1 MTKPIRIADVA
12 LDAATE
18 AYVRQRW
25 LYVKEWR
32 ERFPD
37 VWNDTRIR
45 IKAAL
50 IAYETVKEAEEE
62 AEEPGTKYM
71 PSENDKGD

>member
-1 MTKPIRIADVA
+1 MTEPTEIADAAV
-12 LDAATE
+12 DAATD
-18 AYVRQRW
+18 AYVMFRW
-25 LYVKEWR
+25 PGIKEWR

-37 VWNDTRIR
+37 AWNDTRIR

-50 IAYETVKEAEEE
+50 VAYETVKEAEEL
-62 AEEPGTKYM
+62 GTKYM